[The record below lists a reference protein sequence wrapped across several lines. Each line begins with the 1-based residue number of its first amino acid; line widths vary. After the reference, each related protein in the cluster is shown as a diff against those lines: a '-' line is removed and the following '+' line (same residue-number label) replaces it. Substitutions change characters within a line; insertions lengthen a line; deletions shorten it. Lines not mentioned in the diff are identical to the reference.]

1 MEEYKLRVEGI
12 EKSFPGVKALSNI
25 SFAVRKGTVHAL
37 CGENGAGKS
46 TLMKVLTGLYKA
58 DAGQIFIDGK
68 PVEIRNPIQARD
80 YGISMIA
87 QELNYVSE
95 LSVEENLFMGRLPVT
110 RFGRVDWKK
119 VRQEA
124 VRFLQEEHLNYAPD
138 QKLKTLTVSDA
149 AQAPYVKAIADA
161 GIPVVTTNPT
171 THQADLDGETGD
183 PEVDNAV
190 MEGTGTVDADPVA
203 QAAVGAK
210 RAVDEVPENANV
222 VVFRGPSGNYHAEK
236 RREAWDT
243 YFFDVRDDVN
253 ILYEDYANWNNDE
266 AMALMETWVQAGTH
280 IDAIISM
287 NDNMAAGAIEA
298 VRNNTDYIA
307 EDGTSNFLAYGVDE
321 TAQGCLLIK
330 EGLLTATALQDAG
343 EIAELNMKY
352 ADAVLKGEMEYTE
365 VNDYVDAP
373 EINADNVDEFL
384 QIYIDN
390 GELQEEVLG

>member
-1 MEEYKLRVEGI
+1 MK
-12 EKSFPGVKALSNI
+12 KW
-25 SFAVRKGTVHAL
+25 
-37 CGENGAGKS
+37 
-46 TLMKVLTGLYKA
+46 KVLSA
-58 DAGQIFIDGK
+58 
-68 PVEIRNPIQARD
+68 
-80 YGISMIA
+80 ISLAAAMIA
-87 QELNYVSE
+87 APMTTMADDAYRVCFVARASADTFAAWLTNEMKKAADEYEDIELTCVSGEADDAEMAKQLEDCITKQYDYVIVQS
-95 LSVEENLFMGRLPVT
+95 N
-110 RFGRVDWKK
+110 
-119 VRQEA
+119 
-124 VRFLQEEHLNYAPD
+124 NN
-138 QKLKTLTVSDA
+138 A

-183 PEVDNAV
+183 AEVDNAV

-203 QAAVGAK
+203 QAAVGAQ
-210 RAVDEVPENANV
+210 RAVEEVPENANV

-243 YFFDVRDDVN
+243 YFFNERDDVT

-266 AMALMETWVQAGTH
+266 AMALMETWVQGGTH

-307 EDGTSNFLAYGVDE
+307 EDGTPSFLAYGVDG

-352 ADAVLKGEMEYTE
+352 AEAVLNGEMEYTE

-373 EINADNVDEFL
+373 EINAENVDDFL

-390 GELQEEVLG
+390 GEISEEDLG